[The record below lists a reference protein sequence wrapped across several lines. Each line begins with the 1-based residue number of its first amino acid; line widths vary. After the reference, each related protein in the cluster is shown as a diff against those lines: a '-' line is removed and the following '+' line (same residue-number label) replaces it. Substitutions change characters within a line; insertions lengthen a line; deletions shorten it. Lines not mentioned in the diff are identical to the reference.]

1 MIKIICTIVKNIK
14 MVTQVRIKKEDNLYG
29 YQFLDE
35 NDNVVLWKDMTL
47 IERKF
52 VIDSM
57 TQGVEMFSKF
67 FNK

>member
-1 MIKIICTIVKNIK
+1 
-14 MVTQVRIKKEDNLYG
+14 MVTQVRIKKEDNLYN

-57 TQGVEMFSKF
+57 AQGVEMFSKF